1 MSVPVRRRPWLFSG
15 ATGQPVIS
23 PLRSTGHIP
32 AIQAGFEMST
42 TPRKRFHS
50 AIWVAIALLALAA
63 SGCQKKGGG
72 MQAAAGGAAAGGAPG
87 AAPKQPPAPVAVAAA
102 AVGPIASYYTATAT
116 LAAEREADI
125 LARVSGVVEKLTCEE
140 GDVVSEGADLL
151 RIDNAEYQFRLEQ
164 AQAARAD
171 LESRYDRLTQMKDR
185 ELVSPEEFEKVSN
198 DLASARAAEGMA
210 KLNLSYTRVKAPFT
224 GRVVT
229 RRVDVGQTVNVGTS
243 LFMLSDFKPL
253 IARVHVPAKEFNKL
267 SPNQPVDLMLESSA
281 TKLRG
286 RIKLVSPTIDP
297 SSGTI
302 KVTVEINE
310 YPEGVRPGDFAQ
322 VKIVTEQR
330 NTSTLVPKI
339 ALVNDRGEQV
349 LFISQ
354 ADSTA
359 ERRVVEV
366 GFEDDINA
374 EIKTGLKAGE
384 RVIVKG
390 QRSLKHGSSIKVI
403 DDASAPKE
411 TLEAKKTDKAGS

>member
-1 MSVPVRRRPWLFSG
+1 
-15 ATGQPVIS
+15 
-23 PLRSTGHIP
+23 
-32 AIQAGFEMST
+32 MST
-42 TPRKRFHS
+42 TPRKRFQS
-50 AIWVAIALLALAA
+50 AIWVVVASLALAA
-63 SGCQKKGGG
+63 AGCQKKGG
-72 MQAAAGGAAAGGAPG
+72 QAAAGGPPPGGAPG
-87 AAPKQPPAPVAVAAA
+87 AAPQQPPVPVAVSTA

-125 LARVSGVVEKLTCEE
+125 LSRVSGVVQKLSCEE
-140 GDVVSEGADLL
+140 GDVVSEGAVLL
-151 RIDNAEYQFRLEQ
+151 SVDNNEYQFRLEQ

-171 LESRYDRLTQMKDR
+171 LQSRYDRLSQMKER
-185 ELVSPEEFEKVSN
+185 ELVSPEEYEKVSN
-198 DLASARAAEGMA
+198 DLAAAKAAEGMA
-210 KLNLSYTRVKAPFT
+210 KLNLSYTRVVAPFS
-224 GRVVT
+224 GRVVA
-229 RRVDVGQTVNVGTS
+229 RHVDVGQTVNVGTS

-253 IARVHVPAKEFNKL
+253 LARVHVPAKEFNKL
-267 SPNQPVDLMLESSA
+267 RPDQPVDLVLESSGI
-281 TKLRG
+281 KLRG

-302 KVTVEINE
+302 KVTVEIND
-310 YPEGVRPGDFAQ
+310 YPDGVRPGDFAQ

-354 ADSTA
+354 ADSTC

-366 GFEDDINA
+366 GFEDDMNA
-374 EIKTGLKAGE
+374 EITQGVKAGE

-403 DDASAPKE
+403 DDAAAPKE